1 MSGPPGPSRDAL
13 YEQVARDQRRM
24 IARMAAGYE
33 ADPALREDL
42 EQDIHLQLWRSL
54 ADFAGQCS
62 LATWTHRVAHNVC
75 ARHIDKAVRAKR
87 LGALSGL
94 DDLAVADES
103 AGPEQTALATLTL
116 ERVYGLIHRLR
127 PLDRQV
133 ALLYL
138 EDCSAPEIAEI
149 IGLTSGA
156 VATRIHRLKA
166 LLTNAFA
173 EREAQ

>member
-13 YEQVARDQRRM
+13 YEQVARNQRRM
-24 IARMAAGYE
+24 IARMVAGYE

-62 LATWTHRVAHNVC
+62 LATWTYRVAHNVC
-75 ARHIDKAVRAKR
+75 ARHVDKAVRSKR
-87 LGALSGL
+87 LGPLSSL
-94 DDLAVADES
+94 DDLVVADAA
-103 AGPEQTALATLTL
+103 AGPEQTTHEALTL
-116 ERVYGLIHRLR
+116 ERVYRLIHQLR

-138 EDCSAPEIAEI
+138 EDCNATEIAEI
-149 IGLTSGA
+149 TGLTPGA

-173 EREAQ
+173 EREAL